1 MINHR
6 NIRILTVALAAIAA
20 LALTLLACGGA
31 AQPTEPPITAPTAT
45 VAPTVAATAQPEPT
59 DAPQPIPTTAPA
71 ATALPSPTAAPT
83 LAPQPTNTPI
93 PPEPTEV
100 PYPAVPGIVDPS
112 NDGWPR
118 QVETPEGLI
127 TLEGPP
133 QRILTYSLGHDE
145 IVLALLPPE
154 RIAAIGKF
162 ATNVDYSNVV
172 EQATGLPFFEKGA
185 ENVLAAEPDL
195 FIVSAYTQQ
204 DIVDLV
210 KEVGV
215 PVVRP
220 ALENSAEGN
229 IPNILL
235 MGYMFGTEERAL
247 ELVAEI
253 ESRLQFVRNRV
264 PPPADPNRPAVIG
277 ITLYSDTIY
286 IPGTGTTEGGIIEA
300 AGGTNAAA
308 RDGVEGIKK
317 VSMESVA
324 AMNPD
329 VILVTQPAES
339 GGNDFRDQLLSEPAL
354 AAVPAVVN
362 DMVHVVDS
370 RKFTTLSHWNVRGI
384 EIAARLLY
392 PDRFAD
398 VTFADFEPYTGE

>member
-1 MINHR
+1 M
-6 NIRILTVALAAIAA
+6 LAA
-20 LALTLLACGGA
+20 LLLVVLTLAACGGA
-31 AQPTEPPITAPTAT
+31 DQPTEPPAPTAT
-45 VAPTVAATAQPEPT
+45 TAPTVAPAIQTEPT
-59 DAPQPIPTTAPA
+59 NTPAPAPTAAPAATPRPAATTAPA
-71 ATALPSPTAAPT
+71 ATARPAPT
-83 LAPQPTNTPI
+83 DAPTPAPQPTNTPA
-93 PPEPTEV
+93 PPPTEV

-112 NDGWPR
+112 NRGWPR

-133 QRILTYSLGHDE
+133 ERVLTYSLGHDE
-145 IVLALLPPE
+145 IVLAMLPTD

-185 ENVLAAEPDL
+185 ENVLAAQPDL
-195 FIVSAYTQQ
+195 FIVSAYTKQ

-210 KEVGV
+210 KEAGV
-215 PVVRP
+215 PVARP

-253 ESRLQFVRNRV
+253 ENRLQFVMERV
-264 PPPADPNRPAVIG
+264 PPPGDPARPTVIG

-286 IPGTGTTEGGIIEA
+286 VPGSGTTEGGIIEA
-300 AGGTNAAA
+300 AGGKNAAA

-317 VSMESVA
+317 VSIESVA

-329 VILVTQPAES
+329 VILITQPAES
-339 GGNDFRDQLLSEPAL
+339 GGNAFRDQLLSEPAL

-362 DMVHVVDS
+362 GMVHVVDS

-384 EIAARLLY
+384 EIAAQMLY

-398 VTFADFEPYTGE
+398 VTFSDFESYSRE